1 MTSDQLSLNLGSFSP
16 PRAGDV
22 FYFAV
27 LPEKQAAEQ
36 ALELAH
42 GDQQEHGLSGKIYD
56 RDRLH
61 VSLAK
66 VREGRGLSEAVDEF
80 AAKLGSRAKAAG
92 FHLCFDRIVSVGH
105 VRQYPRI
112 LTCGSSVPGFDALI
126 REITGLR
133 DISGEVIPHMTLF
146 YSDRKAPHVDLA
158 RPIAWTV
165 RGFALVHTRKGR
177 GEFRIVDR
185 WPLSL

>member
-1 MTSDQLSLNLGSFSP
+1 MNSHQLSLDLGSSLP
-16 PRAGDV
+16 PRAIDI

-27 LPEKQAAEQ
+27 LPEAQAAEQ
-36 ALELAH
+36 ALEVARW
-42 GDQQEHGLSGKIYD
+42 DQQKHGLSGKIYD

-66 VREGRGLSEAVDEF
+66 VREGRGLSRAVGEY
-80 AAKLGSRAKAAG
+80 AANLGSRVKADR
-92 FHLCFDRIVSVGH
+92 FHVCFDRLVSAGH
-105 VRQYPRI
+105 RHQYPRI
-112 LTCGSSVPGFDALI
+112 LACGRSVPGFDVLV

-133 DISGEVIPHMTLF
+133 YVSGEISPHMTL
-146 YSDRKAPHVDLA
+146 YYGDHKAPPIELA
-158 RPIAWTV
+158 TPIAWKV
-165 RGFALVHTRKGR
+165 CDFALVHTRKGR